1 MDATFLK
8 GYHALT
14 HLPTITQTTKSGDN
28 TFLFMTNDTTH
39 SPCCCRTPDYSVAG
53 TIDNTEYDKTHADRF
68 TVDASR
74 SPWRRM
80 SSLRTMTPTWLADAA
95 RQMV

>member
-1 MDATFLK
+1 MQTEEEENFVEQTITSPHTATGMDATFLK

-39 SPCCCRTPDYSVAG
+39 SPVLLQERLVRCR
-53 TIDNTEYDKTHADRF
+53 HH
-68 TVDASR
+68 
-74 SPWRRM
+74 
-80 SSLRTMTPTWLADAA
+80 
-95 RQMV
+95 